1 MCFFKNCTEAKPLH
15 PQPDFGQPTPVPI
28 GDSGLMLL
36 GAILGVVALKFIKR

>member
-1 MCFFKNCTEAKPLH
+1 MCFFKNCTEAKPLP
-15 PQPDFGQPTPVPI
+15 PQPEFSHTTPVPI